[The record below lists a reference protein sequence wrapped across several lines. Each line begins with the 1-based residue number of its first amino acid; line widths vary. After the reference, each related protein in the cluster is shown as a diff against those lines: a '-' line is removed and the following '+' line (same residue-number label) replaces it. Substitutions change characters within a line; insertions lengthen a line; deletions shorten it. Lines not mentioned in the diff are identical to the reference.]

1 LIAPRS
7 FAVRW
12 CIVLASCT
20 GWPIASASAQQ
31 PEDHAAAH
39 HQHSSG
45 DGSAPVEES
54 GTAWAPAVSSSH
66 GWHTR
71 RQAWDLALHGNV
83 FLQFISESGSE
94 HHRGRQAGSINW
106 MMVMASRSLSA
117 GRLTLR
123 SMVSAEPWT
132 VRGCGYPNLLATG
145 EVCDG
150 DSIHDRQ
157 HPHDLFMELTA
168 TYDRPLTRGV
178 RWEVYGGPAGEPALG
193 LPGFPHRLSA
203 MANPIAPIAHHWLD
217 STHVSFGV
225 VTTGVYA
232 SRWKL
237 EASAFNG
244 REPDADRT
252 DIDLA
257 PLDSFSARL
266 SIAPTTHLVVQAS
279 AGRLREAE
287 EGIGTLPRSD
297 VTRVTASGAYYR
309 SLSTRRTWA
318 TTVAMGINAGDE
330 FTPAGVFAATTGA
343 GLIESTLAV
352 NGTHTY
358 FGRLEFAQKPADDL
372 HAHEYGVQVFT
383 VAKVQGGYT
392 YSFRPWNGFRSSV
405 GVTASASFVPHE
417 LAARYEGRIAPG
429 VGVFVNLQ
437 PSGRATDALEAEAAR
452 LNRMR

>member
-1 LIAPRS
+1 
-7 FAVRW
+7 
-12 CIVLASCT
+12 
-20 GWPIASASAQQ
+20 
-31 PEDHAAAH
+31 
-39 HQHSSG
+39 
-45 DGSAPVEES
+45 
-54 GTAWAPAVSSSH
+54 
-66 GWHTR
+66 
-71 RQAWDLALHGNV
+71 
-83 FLQFISESGSE
+83 
-94 HHRGRQAGSINW
+94 
-106 MMVMASRSLSA
+106 MASRSLSA

-225 VTTGVYA
+225 VTTGVYT

-244 REPDADRT
+244 REPDAGRT

>member
-1 LIAPRS
+1 
-7 FAVRW
+7 
-12 CIVLASCT
+12 
-20 GWPIASASAQQ
+20 
-31 PEDHAAAH
+31 
-39 HQHSSG
+39 
-45 DGSAPVEES
+45 
-54 GTAWAPAVSSSH
+54 
-66 GWHTR
+66 
-71 RQAWDLALHGNV
+71 
-83 FLQFISESGSE
+83 
-94 HHRGRQAGSINW
+94 
-106 MMVMASRSLSA
+106 MASRSLSA

-225 VTTGVYA
+225 VTTGVYT

-244 REPDADRT
+244 REPAGRT

>member
-1 LIAPRS
+1 
-7 FAVRW
+7 
-12 CIVLASCT
+12 
-20 GWPIASASAQQ
+20 
-31 PEDHAAAH
+31 
-39 HQHSSG
+39 
-45 DGSAPVEES
+45 
-54 GTAWAPAVSSSH
+54 
-66 GWHTR
+66 
-71 RQAWDLALHGNV
+71 
-83 FLQFISESGSE
+83 
-94 HHRGRQAGSINW
+94 
-106 MMVMASRSLSA
+106 MASRSLSA

-145 EVCDG
+145 EVCDD
-150 DSIHDRQ
+150 DSIHDHQ

-225 VTTGVYA
+225 VTTGVYT

-244 REPDADRT
+244 REPDADRNN
-252 DIDLA
+252 IDLA

-266 SIAPTTHLVVQAS
+266 SIAPTPHLVVQAS

-297 VTRVTASGAYYR
+297 VTRVTASAAYYR

-330 FTPAGVFAATTGA
+330 FTPLGVFATTTGA

-372 HAHEYGVQVFT
+372 HAHEYGIQVFT

-452 LNRMR
+452 LNRTR